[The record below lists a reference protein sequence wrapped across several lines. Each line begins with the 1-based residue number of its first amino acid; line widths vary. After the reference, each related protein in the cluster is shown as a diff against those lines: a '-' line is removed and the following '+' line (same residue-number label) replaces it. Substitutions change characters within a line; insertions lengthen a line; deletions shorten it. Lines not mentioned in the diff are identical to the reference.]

1 MRQHI
6 LDNPISYYAI
16 FILVRYLPT
25 RLCHWLGKLVAL
37 IVYAF
42 SRKDREGLA
51 SNLSLALKRP
61 PADALIRKTVR
72 QTFIN
77 YGHYMVDFF
86 LMPQLPPHK
95 IKRFIAEF
103 RGEEILQSALARGK
117 GVILL
122 AAHLGNWE
130 FGSIFLRFR
139 NYPLN
144 VVVLAH
150 NTPSTNALVNRLR
163 KDKLTNVIEV
173 DQSTFVGI
181 EILKCLRNNEI
192 VAMIGDRD
200 FLGQGRPID
209 FFGKK
214 ANFPVGPV
222 VLAMKSGAALIPAFV
237 LMQSDGR
244 YFGVLEKAIPML
256 LEGNQDDVIE
266 KNLNKTARIFEKYI
280 RSYPDQWYC
289 PDPITARTAP

>member
-1 MRQHI
+1 
-6 LDNPISYYAI
+6 
-16 FILVRYLPT
+16 
-25 RLCHWLGKLVAL
+25 LGKLVAL

-42 SRKDREGLA
+42 FRRDREGLA

-61 PADALIRKTVR
+61 PADAVIRKTVR

-192 VAMIGDRD
+192 VAMIGDRV

-244 YFGVLEKAIPML
+244 YFGVLEKAIPVL

>member
-1 MRQHI
+1 MRRHI

-16 FILVRYLPT
+16 FLSVRYLPV
-25 RLCHWLGKLVAL
+25 RVCHWLGKLVAL
-37 IVYAF
+37 MVYAF
-42 SRKDREGLA
+42 SRKDRDGLT
-51 SNLSLALKRP
+51 SNLSLALRRP
-61 PADALIRKTVR
+61 PGDPFVRKTIR
-72 QTFIN
+72 QIFKN

-95 IKRFIAEF
+95 IKRFFAEF
-103 RGEEILQSALARGK
+103 RGEEILQRALGNGK

-122 AAHLGNWE
+122 TAHLGNWE

-144 VVVLAH
+144 VVALAH
-150 NTPSTNALVNRLR
+150 NTYLTNALVNSLR
-163 KDKLTNVIEV
+163 RNQAVKVIEANR
-173 DQSTFVGI
+173 SSFSGI
-181 EILKCLRNNEI
+181 EILRCLRNNEI

-200 FLGQGRPID
+200 FFGSGRPID

-214 ANFPVGPV
+214 VSFPVGPV

-237 LMQSDGR
+237 LRQLDGR
-244 YFGVLEKAIPML
+244 YFGVLEEAVPFPV
-256 LEGNQDDVIE
+256 EGDRDDVIE
-266 KNLNKTARIFEKYI
+266 ENLGKTARVFEKYI

-289 PDPITARTAP
+289 PHPITGRKV

>member
-16 FILVRYLPT
+16 FLSVRYLPT
-25 RLCHWLGKLVAL
+25 RLCHWFGKLVAL

-42 SRKDREGLA
+42 SRKDRDGLA

-61 PADALIRKTVR
+61 PADPFIRKTIR
-72 QTFIN
+72 QIFKN

-95 IKRFIAEF
+95 IKRFFAEF
-103 RGEEILQSALARGK
+103 KGEEILQSALANGK

-122 AAHLGNWE
+122 TAHLGNWE
-130 FGSIFLRFR
+130 FGSIFLRLR

-144 VVVLAH
+144 VVALAH
-150 NTPSTNALVNRLR
+150 NTYFTNALINRLR
-163 KDKLTNVIEV
+163 RSKAVNVIEV
-173 DQSTFVGI
+173 NRSSFSGI
-181 EILKCLRNNEI
+181 EILRCLRNNEI
-192 VAMIGDRD
+192 VAMIGDRA
-200 FLGQGRPID
+200 FFGHGRLTT

-214 ANFPVGPV
+214 VSFPVGPV

-237 LMQSDGR
+237 LKQSDGR
-244 YFGVLEKAIPML
+244 YFGVLEEAIPLL
-256 LEGNQDDVIE
+256 LEGNRDDCIE
-266 KNLNKTARIFEKYI
+266 KNLAKTARIFEKYI

-289 PDPITARTAP
+289 PHPITGRMA

>member
-1 MRQHI
+1 MRRHI

-16 FILVRYLPT
+16 FLSVRYLPI

-37 IVYAF
+37 MVYAF
-42 SRKDREGLA
+42 SRKDRDVLT
-51 SNLSLALKRP
+51 SNLSLALRTP
-61 PADALIRKTVR
+61 PSDPFVRKTIR
-72 QTFIN
+72 QIFKN

-95 IKRFIAEF
+95 IKRFFAEF
-103 RGEEILQSALARGK
+103 RGEEILQKALANGK

-122 AAHLGNWE
+122 TAHLGNWE

-144 VVVLAH
+144 VVALAH
-150 NTPSTNALVNRLR
+150 NTYLTNALVNSLR
-163 KDKLTNVIEV
+163 RNQAVKVIEANR
-173 DQSTFVGI
+173 SSFSGI
-181 EILKCLRNNEI
+181 EILRCLRDNEI

-200 FLGQGRPID
+200 FFGSGRPID

-214 ANFPVGPV
+214 VSFPVGPV
-222 VLAMKSGAALIPAFV
+222 ALAMKSGAALIPAFV
-237 LMQSDGR
+237 LRQSDGR
-244 YFGVLEKAIPML
+244 YFGVLEEAVPFL
-256 LEGNQDDVIE
+256 VEGDRDDVIE
-266 KNLNKTARIFEKYI
+266 ENLGKTARVFEKYI

-289 PDPITARTAP
+289 PHPITGRMA